1 MLHVFSNVFMV
12 MNMSAMCHVVSI
24 VVSQV
29 FGYVLVMMN
38 MTAFCMVA
46 TMLFHVLSHVLMVV
60 FNVTAVL
67 HAMNMAMLFRMVV
80 LNMVQLGFT
89 VVLSTTAMERMLMVG
104 NMIVMFHD
112 RSLINRLFRH
122 VSYPKA

>member
-1 MLHVFSNVFMV
+1 M
-12 MNMSAMCHVVSI
+12 
-24 VVSQV
+24 
-29 FGYVLVMMN
+29 LVMVN

-67 HAMNMAMLFRMVV
+67 HAMDMAMLFRMRV

-89 VVLSTTAMERMLMVG
+89 VVLSTTAMERVAMMG
-104 NMIVMFHD
+104 NFIVMFHD
-112 RSLINRLFRH
+112 ISLINRLFRH
-122 VSYPKA
+122 VSYPRA